1 MGGNVM
7 VDSKTSYI
15 ANFNVTFGKE
25 NEPMLSRFEDII
37 LPAFTKEK
45 NAKIKLNKD
54 SPSFFFEEVRLTN
67 VKGEFVL
74 AGLIVKST
82 KLEVKSRIIDGKLT
96 RTNLEYPSDPYSYF
110 IINLKNH
117 RMVLVKNQK
126 GSPTLKNF
134 SSTANMLIKNHIRE
148 HNEVYID
155 DKLPEANLNVVAIPF
170 EGKISEEIKKVKK
183 INQIQLKFYPLNGD
197 IIDNETVDDLNET
210 LSKLGSNTGHLQFN
224 SPDNETNVADLL
236 KDTKGLLKPTVRVT
250 YANGSR
256 ATLKDDSF
264 AEVIFIQ
271 VSEEDSFYENID
283 TITGRVINKTEF
295 NQTSDENQR
304 IYHTF
309 FNKLER
315 IYNKFNNHF

>member
-1 MGGNVM
+1 M
-7 VDSKTSYI
+7 VDAKTSYI
-15 ANFNVTFGKE
+15 ANFNITFGKD
-25 NEPMLSRFEDII
+25 NEPMLNRFEDVI

-45 NAKIKLNKD
+45 DAKVKLNKD
-54 SPSFFFEEVRLTN
+54 SPVFFFEEVRLTN

-82 KLEVKSRIIDGKLT
+82 KLEVKSRYVDGKLT
-96 RTNLEYPSDPYSYF
+96 KTNEEYPSDPYSYF

-134 SSTANMLIKNHIRE
+134 STTANMLIKNYIRE
-148 HNEVYID
+148 HNGIYED
-155 DKLPEANLNVVAIPF
+155 NKLPVANLNVVAIPF
-170 EGKISEEIKKVKK
+170 EGKIFDEIKKVQK

-210 LSKLGSNTGHLQFN
+210 LNKIGSNTGHIQFN

-256 ATLKDDSF
+256 ATLKDDTF
-264 AEVIFIQ
+264 TEVIYIQ
-271 VSEEDSFYENID
+271 VSEDDSFYENID
-283 TITGRVINKTEF
+283 TITGSVVNKTEF
-295 NQTSDENQR
+295 NQTSPENNR
-304 IYHTF
+304 IYHKF
-309 FNKLER
+309 FGKLEEL
-315 IYNKFNNHF
+315 YKKFF